1 MHTRRDRISTG
12 ASLLILVFVIT
23 AAGAY
28 GDILKVP
35 TEYTHIADALAV
47 AGDGDTVF
55 VLPGTYSPGTTGDS
69 FPIEITAAHK
79 GITLQGAGLGVT
91 ILDAG
96 ADENNPARVLTIQ
109 SVESFTLQGLTI
121 TGGHVVTSDPKAD
134 FATGNGG
141 GIYVYKSKKLTIS
154 NCEITGNEATGTW
167 ASRDGEGNYDW
178 SKVKGTD
185 GSTTPALAGGGGVYL
200 RFSKDGCSPTITIE
214 SCLIHDNKTGMGG
227 GGICSNY
234 APAVIRHCCI
244 HDNTASRGGGVYW
257 FDYVYTGAR
266 IEHIL
271 FNDLVVSNYIEPPAY
286 YGYYENS
293 STWGADEGGGAY
305 LSNWGTG
312 QKFRIYSTTAADN
325 HGYEVYVSHDCENA
339 DLKGANNI
347 FWPEF
352 DEEAGD
358 YDSKGF
364 YDNGYAGESDFTY
377 SDIWWR
383 GGEAY
388 PGPGSNAAANGNI
401 FSVPLF
407 EQYGYGDVICLNYF
421 LKRTSLAVDTG
432 YKNATS
438 YTPDIYNPH
447 WFTTDVTG
455 IRDGM
460 DGKELDMGYHS
471 MRYGASY
478 IELVSFTARGA
489 EAGIALEWETGL
501 EVDNAGF
508 LVYRAQAGTTDYQ
521 RVSDLIASQGVGVGG
536 ASYRFVDASAAPGVL
551 YNYWLVDLD
560 TSGNWAVNG
569 PVAGSRPLALVPL
582 GNSDVSE
589 VSAR

>member
-1 MHTRRDRISTG
+1 M
-12 ASLLILVFVIT
+12 T

-35 TEYTHIADALAV
+35 TTEYPYISDALAD
-47 AGDGDTVF
+47 AGYGDVVF
-55 VLPGTYSPGTTGDS
+55 VMPGTYSPGTTGDS
-69 FPIEITAAHK
+69 FPIEITAAHN

-91 ILDAG
+91 VLDAG
-96 ADENNPARVLTIQ
+96 ADESSPGRVLTVQ
-109 SVESFTLQGLTI
+109 NVVGFTLQGLTI

-141 GIYVYKSKKLTIS
+141 GIYVYKSKNLTIS

-167 ASRDGEGNYDW
+167 ATRDGEGNYDW

-185 GSTTPALAGGGGVYL
+185 GSTTPAHAGGGGIYL
-200 RFSKDGCSPTITIE
+200 RYSKDGSSPTVTIE
-214 SCLIHDNKTGMGG
+214 HCLIHDNKTGMGG
-227 GGICSNY
+227 GGLCSNY

-244 HDNTASRGGGVYW
+244 YDNTASRGGGVYW
-257 FDYVYTGAR
+257 FDYVYTGTR

-271 FNDLVVSNYIEPPAY
+271 FNDLIVSNDIEPPAY
-286 YGYYENS
+286 YGYYES
-293 STWGADEGGGAY
+293 SGSWSDDEGGGAY
-305 LSNWGTG
+305 LSNWGTD

-325 HGYEVYVSHDCENA
+325 HGFEVYVSHDCQNA

-352 DEEAGD
+352 DEDAGD

-364 YDNGYAGESDFTY
+364 YDNGYEGGSDFTY

-383 GGEAY
+383 QGEAY
-388 PGPGSNAAANGNI
+388 PGLDRDSDGDNDGDDATANGNI
-401 FSVPLF
+401 FSEPLF
-407 EQYGYGDVICLNYF
+407 DQYGYGDVICLNYF
-421 LKRTSLAVDTG
+421 LERSSLAVDTG
-432 YKNATS
+432 YKDATS
-438 YTPDIYNPH
+438 YTPTIYNPN

-455 IRDGM
+455 IRDGV

-478 IELVSFTARGA
+478 IQLVSFTARGT
-489 EAGIALEWETGL
+489 EAGVALQWETGL

-508 LVYRAQAGTTDYQ
+508 LVFRAQAGTTNYQ
-521 RVSDLIASQGVGVGG
+521 RISDLIASQGVGVGG
-536 ASYRFVDASAAPGVL
+536 ASYRFVDTSAAPGVS
-551 YNYWLVDLD
+551 YDYWLVDLD

-569 PVAGSRPLALVPL
+569 PVAGSRLLTLAPVSS
-582 GNSDVSE
+582 SDVSE
-589 VSAR
+589 VLAR